1 MQMQGA
7 EESTRV
13 MGVAPDLILALGQDR
28 FGPLL
33 LDVLAEQTGADLLS
47 AFAVSAS
54 APPRLLL
61 AFGRLIRERTFPW
74 TASTRYAQEF
84 WRHDPTFSKVVQVIP
99 GKYGILRQSGRSIQN
114 SGYRTACYEQP
125 GVLER
130 ISIHGQPG
138 DMPLMVNLYR
148 LDANGPFSEASIDKL
163 GQIATTI
170 LALVAKNAA
179 MDEERIVPAL
189 HPKLETVSA
198 ALKARAPQLSP
209 REAEVCAA
217 LLVGLSLKE
226 IARCTGLEASSI
238 VTYRKRAYGKL
249 AITTRRDLG
258 RIYDP
263 SGAALIA

>member
-1 MQMQGA
+1 MEAVPG
-7 EESTRV
+7 S
-13 MGVAPDLILALGQDR
+13 GVLADLILALGQDR
-28 FGPLL
+28 FAPLL
-33 LDVLAEQTGADLLS
+33 LDMLADLTGADLLS
-47 AFAVSAS
+47 AFAVTPC

-61 AFGRLIRERTFPW
+61 ACGRMIPEDPFPW

-84 WRHDPTFSKVVQVIP
+84 WHHDPSFGRVAEAVPSQ
-99 GKYGILRQSGRSIQN
+99 YGLVRQSGRSIGH
-114 SGYRTACYEQP
+114 SPYRASCYERP

-130 ISIHGQPG
+130 VSMYGQPNETR
-138 DMPLMVNLYR
+138 LMVNLYR
-148 LDANGPFSEASIDKL
+148 LSSNGPFSESVTDRL
-163 GQIATTI
+163 GRLAATV

-179 MDEERIVPAL
+179 LDEARSLPAL

-198 ALKARAPQLSP
+198 ALKARAPRLSP

-263 SGAALIA
+263 SGAALVA